1 MQALEIDLPEIEDS
15 SIDDIFTSMKT
26 AWHKRAG
33 HTFLR
38 KDTLTCITHGA
49 YDCEIYQAPDAS
61 LVGDKCPQC
70 ENELSA
76 QREREA
82 QAAAFA
88 ENNRRNLEH
97 KLQSAA
103 IPFRFKDRTLENYEI
118 TQGEK
123 QAAIHAFCV
132 QYAENFE
139 KAIELGTSIILSG
152 GVGTGKTHLSIGIAH
167 HVIRSGYSALFST
180 VSSCVRRIRSSWR
193 SDTETEMDAM
203 RLFVKPDLLI
213 LDEVGLQSGSDNE
226 HQILFEI
233 LNARYEQCLPTILLT
248 NLPLRDDVQGSTV
261 VRKGLQS
268 YIGERLLDRMREGG
282 GKAFTFDWKSDRA
295 GR

>member
-1 MQALEIDLPEIEDS
+1 MQAREIDLDTEAT
-15 SIDDIFTSMKT
+15 SIDDVFTSMKS

-33 HTFLR
+33 HVFLR
-38 KDTLTCITHGA
+38 NATLTCAEHGD
-49 YDCEIYQAPDAS
+49 YDCEIYQAADRS
-61 LVGDKCPQC
+61 LVGDKCPEC
-70 ENELSA
+70 EAERSA
-76 QREREA
+76 QREREE
-82 QAAAFA
+82 QAAALA
-88 ENNRRNLEH
+88 EYNRRIIED

-103 IPFRFKDRTLENYEI
+103 IPLRFKGRTLENYEI

-139 KAIELGTSIILSG
+139 KAVELGTSLIFSG

-167 HVIRSGYSALFST
+167 HVIRSGYTALFST
-180 VSSCVRRIRSSWR
+180 VSACVRRIRSSWR
-193 SDTETEMDAM
+193 SDTETEIEAM
-203 RLFVKPDLLI
+203 RLFVKPNLLI

-233 LNARYEQCLPTILLT
+233 LNARYEQCLPTMLLT
-248 NLPLRDDVQGSTV
+248 NLPLRDDVQGGTV